1 MYTCINIHGIY
12 TKHWK
17 SREASLF
24 PLHQEKHTKP
34 EVGIGES
41 RVPAVP
47 IYGMPRVQRGAV
59 TNSELYLLDYFL
71 VVMWC
76 NMCFFFCW
84 TLLTLQGCTVGRC
97 NLGVP
102 IKVAK
107 FDEFSLFCL
116 QVGVIHSVIW
126 WGFCTESWF
135 NHLASP
141 RFVVVVVVWVLQYPG
156 SFQIQHW

>member
-71 VVMWC
+71 VVM
-76 NMCFFFCW
+76 
-84 TLLTLQGCTVGRC
+84 
-97 NLGVP
+97 
-102 IKVAK
+102 
-107 FDEFSLFCL
+107 
-116 QVGVIHSVIW
+116 
-126 WGFCTESWF
+126 
-135 NHLASP
+135 
-141 RFVVVVVVWVLQYPG
+141 
-156 SFQIQHW
+156 